1 VYKNKGWNGNFVVI
15 KMKQIS
21 LKKEKERLKK
31 EIYELQAK
39 TGKIYIN

>member
-1 VYKNKGWNGNFVVI
+1 
-15 KMKQIS
+15 MKQIN

-39 TGKIYIN
+39 TGKIYINEN